1 MVINNNKKKKAY
13 LIIAIISLF
22 LTIASVLCGI
32 FIFEAFYIVL
42 PFSVP
47 LLIIF
52 FILSFLFNDFFKYE
66 LTINNFI
73 LTYKSHKRNFS
84 FYLNEIERI
93 KYTIQPEKRVLL
105 LFLYN
110 KEIKVIYGL
119 KKKDILKI
127 QEYINIDIEIKNEII
142 PLKVRFKDFI
152 IDLKKGIKDHQKEII
167 FVLIG
172 LIISTISFIIFLK
185 KLIPS
190 NLNFI
195 LFIVCLLLYG
205 TIEAYFI
212 YFKDKMFTTF
222 ERIFL
227 LITALIIYT
236 VIIFAAVLLFFC
248 VFLKLKFSIDYLYYV
263 IFSIPSFVIVIGIVA
278 LALLLLAYS

>member
-13 LIIAIISLF
+13 LIIGIISLF
-22 LTIASVLCGI
+22 LTIVSILCGI

-47 LLIIF
+47 LLITF

-110 KEIKVIYGL
+110 NEIKVIYGL
-119 KKKDILKI
+119 KKKAILKI

-152 IDLKKGIKDHQKEII
+152 VDLKKDIKDHQKEII

-195 LFIVCLLLYG
+195 LFIICILYG

-212 YFKDKMFTTF
+212 YFKKKMSTTF

-227 LITALIIYT
+227 LIMALIIYT

-248 VFLKLKFSIDYLYYV
+248 AFLKLKFSIDYLYYV

-278 LALLLLAYS
+278 LALLMLAYS

>member
-1 MVINNNKKKKAY
+1 MVISNNKKKKAY
-13 LIIAIISLF
+13 LIIAIISLL
-22 LTIASVLCGI
+22 LTIVSILCGI

-47 LLIIF
+47 LLITF
-52 FILSFLFNDFFKYE
+52 FILSLLFNDFFKYE

-84 FYLNEIERI
+84 FYLNEIERT

-152 IDLKKGIKDHQKEII
+152 IDLKKAIKDHQKEII

-195 LFIVCLLLYG
+195 LFIICILYG

-227 LITALIIYT
+227 LIMALIIYT

-248 VFLKLKFSIDYLYYV
+248 AFLKLKFSIDYLYYV

-278 LALLLLAYS
+278 LALLMLAYS

>member
-1 MVINNNKKKKAY
+1 MVISNNKKKKVY

-47 LLIIF
+47 LLITF
-52 FILSFLFNDFFKYE
+52 FILSFLFNEFFKYE

-84 FYLNEIERI
+84 FYLNEIEKI
-93 KYTIQPEKRVLL
+93 SYTIQPRGKILL

-119 KKKDILKI
+119 KKNDILKI
-127 QEYINIDIEIKNEII
+127 QEYINIDIEIRNEII
-142 PLKVRFKDFI
+142 PLKVRFKNFI
-152 IDLKKGIKDHQKEII
+152 IDLKRAIKDHQKETI

-172 LIISTISFIIFLK
+172 LIISTISFFIFLK

-195 LFIVCLLLYG
+195 LFIICILYG

-212 YFKDKMFTTF
+212 YFKKKMSTTF
-222 ERIFL
+222 EKIFL
-227 LITALIIYT
+227 LIMALIIYT
-236 VIIFAAVLLFFC
+236 VVIFAAVLLFFC

-278 LALLLLAYS
+278 LALLVIAYS

>member
-1 MVINNNKKKKAY
+1 MVISNNKKKKVY

-47 LLIIF
+47 LLITF
-52 FILSFLFNDFFKYE
+52 FILSFLFNEFFKYE

-84 FYLNEIERI
+84 FYLNEIEKI
-93 KYTIQPEKRVLL
+93 SYTIQPRKTVLL

-119 KKKDILKI
+119 KKNDILKI

-142 PLKVRFKDFI
+142 PLKVRFKNFI
-152 IDLKKGIKDHQKEII
+152 IDLKRAIKDHQKEII

-172 LIISTISFIIFLK
+172 LIISTISFFIFLK

-190 NLNFI
+190 NFNFI
-195 LFIVCLLLYG
+195 LFIICILYG

-212 YFKDKMFTTF
+212 YFKKKMSTTF

-227 LITALIIYT
+227 LIMALIIYT

-278 LALLLLAYS
+278 LALLMLAYS

>member
-1 MVINNNKKKKAY
+1 MVISNNKKKKAY

-47 LLIIF
+47 LLITF
-52 FILSFLFNDFFKYE
+52 FILSFLFNEFFKYE

-84 FYLNEIERI
+84 FYLNEIEKI
-93 KYTIQPEKRVLL
+93 SYTIQPRKTVLL

-119 KKKDILKI
+119 KKNDILKI
-127 QEYINIDIEIKNEII
+127 QEYINIDIEIRNEII
-142 PLKVRFKDFI
+142 PLKVRFKNFI
-152 IDLKKGIKDHQKEII
+152 IDLKRAIKNHQKEII

-172 LIISTISFIIFLK
+172 LIISTISFFIFLK

-195 LFIVCLLLYG
+195 LFIICILYG

-212 YFKDKMFTTF
+212 YFKKKMSTTF
-222 ERIFL
+222 EKIFL
-227 LITALIIYT
+227 LIMALIIYT

-278 LALLLLAYS
+278 LALLMLAYS

>member
-1 MVINNNKKKKAY
+1 MVISNNKKKKAY

-47 LLIIF
+47 LLITF
-52 FILSFLFNDFFKYE
+52 FILSFLFNEFFKYE

-84 FYLNEIERI
+84 FYLNEIEKI
-93 KYTIQPEKRVLL
+93 SYTIQPRKTVLL

-119 KKKDILKI
+119 KKNDILKI

-142 PLKVRFKDFI
+142 PLKVRFKNFI
-152 IDLKKGIKDHQKEII
+152 IDLKRAIKDHQKEII

-172 LIISTISFIIFLK
+172 LIISTISFFIFLK

-190 NLNFI
+190 NFNFI
-195 LFIVCLLLYG
+195 LFIICILYG
-205 TIEAYFI
+205 TIEA
-212 YFKDKMFTTF
+212 TTF

-227 LITALIIYT
+227 LIMALIIYT

-278 LALLLLAYS
+278 LALLMLAYS

>member
-13 LIIAIISLF
+13 LIIGIISLF
-22 LTIASVLCGI
+22 LTIVSILCGI

-47 LLIIF
+47 LLITF

-152 IDLKKGIKDHQKEII
+152 VDLKKDIKDHQKEII

-195 LFIVCLLLYG
+195 LFIICILYG

-212 YFKDKMFTTF
+212 YFKKKMSTTF

-227 LITALIIYT
+227 LIMALIIYT

-248 VFLKLKFSIDYLYYV
+248 AFLKLKFSIDYLYYV

-278 LALLLLAYS
+278 LALLMLAYS

>member
-1 MVINNNKKKKAY
+1 MVISNNKKKKAY

-47 LLIIF
+47 LLITF
-52 FILSFLFNDFFKYE
+52 FILSFLFNEFFKYE

-84 FYLNEIERI
+84 FYLNEIEKI
-93 KYTIQPEKRVLL
+93 SYTIQPRKTVLL

-119 KKKDILKI
+119 KKNDILKI
-127 QEYINIDIEIKNEII
+127 QEYINIDIEIRNEII
-142 PLKVRFKDFI
+142 PLKVKFKNFI
-152 IDLKKGIKDHQKEII
+152 IDLKRAIKDHQKEII

-172 LIISTISFIIFLK
+172 LIISTISFFIFLK

-195 LFIVCLLLYG
+195 LFIICILYG

-212 YFKDKMFTTF
+212 YFKKKMSTTF

-227 LITALIIYT
+227 LIMALIIYT

-278 LALLLLAYS
+278 LALLMLAYS